1 MGIYLG
7 VDNAAHKVSK
17 LYVGING
24 QARRVTKVYLG
35 VNGAARLVYSYGV
48 PVSNLGVGNTVQIQV
63 NGTYRNFLIVH
74 QGNPNTS
81 IYDGSCNGTWLLMQD
96 IYMNGQF
103 NTSNSTPYWN
113 TWVHSYLNGT
123 FLNLIEANVRNQIKQ
138 AIIPWNENGS
148 SSASKNHIGAGGI
161 SAKVFLLSHL
171 ELGYKHVYLTTKYG
185 SVLSYFNGCAAKG
198 ADAKRVAYLN
208 GRATEWWSRSPS
220 SYNYEYYTQTDGG
233 GDISSSDLVSAYPSK
248 SKGIR
253 PALILPSDVCIDE
266 STHRIVT

>member
-1 MGIYLG
+1 M
-7 VDNAAHKVSK
+7 S
-17 LYVGING
+17 LYVGVG
-24 QARRVTKVYLG
+24 SKSRAVSKVYVGVGGKARQVTKVYVG
-35 VNGAARLVYSYGV
+35 VGGKARLVYSYGV
-48 PVSNLGVGNTVQIQV
+48 PMSSFGVGNTVQIQV

-81 IYDGSCNGTWLLMQD
+81 IYDSSCNGTWLLMQD
-96 IYMNGQF
+96 IYTNGQF
-103 NTSNSTPYWN
+103 HTSNN
-113 TWVHSYLNGT
+113 TTYSSSWIHSYLNGT

-138 AIIPWNENGS
+138 AIIPWNESGS
-148 SSASKNHIGAGGI
+148 SSASKNHIGASGL

-171 ELGYKHVYLTTKYG
+171 ELGYSHVYLTTKYG
-185 SVLSYFNGCAAKG
+185 SVLSYFSGCAVKD

-208 GRATEWWSRSPS
+208 GSAAEWWSRSPTS
-220 SYNYEYYTQTDGG
+220 LNYEYYTQTDGG
-233 GDISSSDLVSAYPSK
+233 GNDGSTDLASAYPSK